1 VASRNRSIIYHALT
15 EKDSKSIPGG
25 GIDGGLQLKMAAV
38 NRATA
43 AFSAYQ

>member
-1 VASRNRSIIYHALT
+1 LT
-15 EKDSKSIPGG
+15 EKDIKSGAG
-25 GIDGGLQLKMAAV
+25 AGIEGGLQLKMAAV